1 MSLFKSIVQRLVRTS
16 RTLVGLLLIITSIVG
31 MVLVVRASAPGDRIV
46 MAAGFIPAG
55 TILTEDILRE
65 GRVSGTP
72 SDLVLAFDD
81 VVGRVV
87 GVDVGN
93 GEFISLR
100 MLEATPETRIRIS
113 VPLGITPP
121 STVEPGSEIELWSV
135 DPEGAIPPQS
145 VASNSVVLSVV
156 DGGLG
161 GATVLT
167 VLVTA
172 FEVDR
177 VLAAIGAAN
186 TMLATE
192 GQKL

>member
-1 MSLFKSIVQRLVRTS
+1 MSFFKSIVQRLVRTS

-81 VVGRVV
+81 LVGRVV

-113 VPLGITPP
+113 VPLGIAPP

-135 DPEGAIPPQS
+135 DPEGTIPPQS